1 MTGSTNLSFFTLH
14 SRLSCATATGFHFF
28 SQTGLRNIFFVH
40 IIVSRHLFTRSHFQH
55 PYESQGKQN
64 VSAFYLTIR
73 DLHFPQHVQSVVQRV
88 KIFCLSDISPA
99 SVFSYVITPWFI
111 HRIGLISLKARHDKH
126 LVLCFL
132 CTKSNM
138 ISLPP
143 YIIR

>member
-1 MTGSTNLSFFTLH
+1 MQQRQAFISSARQDYETYFSFILLFHVTFSREAISITFMRAKKSKTSPPSTSPSETF
-14 SRLSCATATGFHFF
+14 
-28 SQTGLRNIFFVH
+28 IF
-40 IIVSRHLFTRSHFQH
+40 LQ
-55 PYESQGKQN
+55 E
-64 VSAFYLTIR
+64 
-73 DLHFPQHVQSVVQRV
+73 HVQSVVQRL